1 MTIYEKNMQA
11 IREHHVRL
19 HEYLET
25 AQPEQSVEI
34 RYEAAEDEMLYP
46 IVTKGGLEYRLNSK
60 YNPKEASM
68 QYVSQFEKEG
78 SYSVFFLLGFG
89 DGRSIEALAQ
99 TLDETMTLIVY
110 EPSVA
115 IFQIKFTFWK
125 IPHMDLSSIWIYNK
139 SCGKRII
146 HCINIFPFIVIFLTF
161 ICNHYI

>member
-60 YNPKEASM
+60 YNPCSMSASLKKKAPTAC
-68 QYVSQFEKEG
+68 S
-78 SYSVFFLLGFG
+78 FFWDL
-89 DGRSIEALAQ
+89 
-99 TLDETMTLIVY
+99 ETEEV
-110 EPSVA
+110 
-115 IFQIKFTFWK
+115 
-125 IPHMDLSSIWIYNK
+125 
-139 SCGKRII
+139 
-146 HCINIFPFIVIFLTF
+146 
-161 ICNHYI
+161 

>member
-60 YNPKEASM
+60 YNPKEACSM
-68 QYVSQFEKEG
+68 SASLKKKAPTVCS
-78 SYSVFFLLGFG
+78 FFWDL
-89 DGRSIEALAQ
+89 
-99 TLDETMTLIVY
+99 ETEEV
-110 EPSVA
+110 
-115 IFQIKFTFWK
+115 
-125 IPHMDLSSIWIYNK
+125 
-139 SCGKRII
+139 
-146 HCINIFPFIVIFLTF
+146 
-161 ICNHYI
+161 

>member
-115 IFQIKFTFWK
+115 IFQKTLETFDYTELLK
-125 IPHMDLSSIWIYNK
+125 KKNVYFFVESENMLQD
-139 SCGKRII
+139 
-146 HCINIFPFIVIFLTF
+146 
-161 ICNHYI
+161 